1 MPNTH
6 PISSHIW
13 HQGIESS
20 YYCTKNHLSTRREKE
35 LGFSFSL
42 NFSRV
47 FNEIR
52 TLCNNSNN
60 QAFMWHCFLRIPLSN
75 NIILNVCV
83 CMQNLYFTNL
93 RYHATYI
100 LMYLF
105 EMVKEH
111 LFDIFFIFGE
121 NGEGQRVQFK
131 NKSIFVWFL
140 YDFDLYKIN
149 YLLSLWKMY

>member
-1 MPNTH
+1 
-6 PISSHIW
+6 
-13 HQGIESS
+13 
-20 YYCTKNHLSTRREKE
+20 
-35 LGFSFSL
+35 
-42 NFSRV
+42 
-47 FNEIR
+47 
-52 TLCNNSNN
+52 
-60 QAFMWHCFLRIPLSN
+60 
-75 NIILNVCV
+75 
-83 CMQNLYFTNL
+83 MQNLYFTNL

-121 NGEGQRVQFK
+121 NGEGQRVRFK

-149 YLLSLWKMY
+149 YHISLWKMY